1 MEKETKNKTGIIYNI
16 IIVLLI
22 LIITVSSCIGIFAW
36 AKYTSSI
43 SGTATGQVA
52 KWSFKLVDGVT
63 ETTDVIDFPI
73 TRTDNNTSVAKGRLA
88 PGTYGQFEIGIDA
101 SGTETYVQYT
111 IKAELNNKPRNLKF
125 YSDSEKTKE
134 IEVVD
139 NVLSIEGF
147 MSLEDVNEV
156 RTETIYWD
164 WKYETGGTDTE
175 IGQNDIKD
183 KEDSGKLMTMQ
194 IAVTGTEVL
203 EAVQSGVQLG
213 TLNLGDYVDAGTV
226 LLDNVDGVVMESY
239 GDSKQAEWRVA
250 KKEGDTVTL
259 ILSDYLPNRH
269 LSSVSGISL
278 NSNGYTVG
286 WPDLANANE
295 AVNHL
300 KISDNWKSLLT
311 GSKIEAGTIV
321 GGLTLGDI
329 TDEFRSVTNMF
340 TPHTENWNS
349 VCGYWLATAF
359 GSDFVG
365 FVRYFGGVSN
375 YDFDYVNLYGV
386 RPAVTLKSDI
396 LLENVGENIYSI
408 K

>member
-1 MEKETKNKTGIIYNI
+1 MKEKQKNTEIAYNV

-22 LIITVSSCIGIFAW
+22 LVIAISAGIGIFAW
-36 AKYTSSI
+36 AKYQTTI
-43 SGTATGQVA
+43 EGTAIGEIA
-52 KWSFKLVDGVT
+52 KWSFKVVDGD
-63 ETTDVIDFPI
+63 TTTSEIIDFPI

-125 YSDSEKTKE
+125 YSDSEKTNE

-139 NVLSIEGF
+139 NVLSVEGF

-183 KEDSGKLMTMQ
+183 TEDSGKLMTMQ

-213 TLNLGDYVDAGTV
+213 TLNLGDYVDAGTM
-226 LLDNVDGVVMESY
+226 LLDDVDGVVMEKY
-239 GDSKQAEWRVA
+239 EGNKQAEWRVA

-286 WPDLANANE
+286 WPDLADANE
-295 AVNHL
+295 AVAHL
-300 KISDNWKSLLT
+300 TNSDNWKSLLT

-321 GGLTLGDI
+321 GGLTEADI
-329 TDEFRSVTNMF
+329 TDEFKSVTNMF
-340 TPHTENWNS
+340 TPHTVSWNS
-349 VCGYWLATAF
+349 SNGYWLASAR
-359 GSDFVG
+359 GSY
-365 FVRYFGGVSN
+365 FVRLVRYDGVVGNDIFGGDSGC
-375 YDFDYVNLYGV
+375 GV